1 MKAMLLLSWVLC
13 TNPLLA
19 QESRIEVNCDGWK
32 LVGDLCLPSSEG
44 RVPAVLMLN
53 RAAGN
58 RIAYTKLAQDLAA
71 RGIAS
76 LRLDLRGHGESINL
90 GKFVPGE
97 KNSRE
102 LISGTDMDVIVAI
115 EYLKSSAKILPDR
128 IAVVGG
134 GYSGEKMMEA
144 ARKSKY
150 VQAYVAL
157 SPGSLTDESIL
168 AIDSLHIP
176 FFYIT
181 SKNDRHLKEVT
192 VAVLELSQTA
202 EVLIVPGSDHASGIF
217 DSRPDVA
224 ERVAIWLEFVLT
236 QKK

>member
-1 MKAMLLLSWVLC
+1 MKAMLLLFWVLC
-13 TNPLLA
+13 MNPLLA
-19 QESRIEVNCDGWK
+19 QESRIEVDCEGWK
-32 LVGDLCLPSSEG
+32 LVGDLRVPIFEG

-58 RIAYTKLAQDLAA
+58 RTAYTKLAQDLAA

-102 LISGTDMDVIVAI
+102 LIAGTHMDVIAAI

-134 GYSGEKMMEA
+134 SYSGEKMMEA
-144 ARKSKY
+144 ARKTRHAT
-150 VQAYVAL
+150 AYVAL
-157 SPGSLTDESIL
+157 SPGSLTDESIMS
-168 AIDSLHIP
+168 IDSLHIP
-176 FFYIT
+176 FYYIT
-181 SKNDRHLKEVT
+181 AKNERHLKEVT
-192 VAVLELSQTA
+192 KAVLELSQTT
-202 EVLIVPGSDHASGIF
+202 EVLIVPGSDHASGIL